1 MTNVLAVLT
10 IIVKSSDAVERVNQ
24 LLHSARDYVMG
35 RLGLPIKERNVSV
48 ISVVLDAPQEVI
60 NSLSGK
66 LGMLDG
72 VSSKVLTTK

>member
-66 LGMLDG
+66 LGMING
-72 VSSKVLTTK
+72 VTSKVLITK